1 MVDWQLAGELTTES
15 ESIFNRQQDEDDS
28 EDDGEDDGEDDDDDD
43 DDCVD

>member
-28 EDDGEDDGEDDDDDD
+28 EDDDDDDDGDED
-43 DDCVD
+43 DEEDCED